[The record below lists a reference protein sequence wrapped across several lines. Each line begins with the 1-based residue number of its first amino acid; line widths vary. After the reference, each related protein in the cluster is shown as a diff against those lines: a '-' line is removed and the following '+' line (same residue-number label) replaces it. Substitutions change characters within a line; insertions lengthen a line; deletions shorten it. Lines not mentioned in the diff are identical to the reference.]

1 MKRGW
6 FILLV
11 LGLSACIRVDFSEGP
26 TPLARYVC
34 KFDWGLPA
42 GVEPTAADT
51 VAPLYVALART
62 TQTIHDT
69 CHILIPSLDTLIRD
83 SVPKGDYHAIA
94 FGGPIDAPDQNDN
107 TDKFYR
113 LDNYDQFYSLPTT
126 VGLADISLLLPPEP
140 VGGSVDT
147 SDPNVLCLEHLR
159 QSAPFPVVQ
168 QARPVWLASDYR
180 SLESGETVNT
190 FQFAMQ
196 KMMQELTLR
205 IRIDFDESQCD
216 LQGLAFSLNG
226 VPRRLNLLNGSVHQ
240 GETVSS
246 SSDKSDIGT
255 LLTKDI
261 TLVGRSGNQHIYACT
276 LSTLGLFSPA
286 SEVEVGS
293 WGVVEVAVRING
305 KNVKSRKINL
315 YRLLKDHPV
324 MSELGSAGDYHIAVS
339 SAVLDVSAYAY
350 LSLSPSSELEDET
363 ALEEWPAETDEQHI
377 PIRPEDE

>member
-1 MKRGW
+1 MRRMM
-6 FILLV
+6 FIWLV
-11 LGLSACIRVDFSEGP
+11 LGLTACIRVDFSEGP
-26 TPLARYVC
+26 TPSARYVC
-34 KFDWGLPA
+34 RVDWGLPD

-62 TQTIHDT
+62 TRTIHDT
-69 CHILIPSLDTLIRD
+69 CHIFSPSLDTIIRRP
-83 SVPKGDYHAIA
+83 VPEGDYHAIA
-94 FGGPIDAPDQNDN
+94 FGGPLGD
-107 TDKFYR
+107 FYR
-113 LDNYDQFYSLPTT
+113 VDNYDHFYGIPTT

-140 VGGSVDT
+140 DSVPDL

-159 QSAPFPVVQ
+159 QGASFPVVQ

-180 SLESGETVNT
+180 SLESGEAVNA
-190 FQFAMQ
+190 FQFGMQ

-205 IRIDFDESQCD
+205 VRIDFDESQCD

-240 GETVSS
+240 GETVST

-261 TLVGRSGNQHIYACT
+261 TLVGVSGNQHFYTCT

-286 SEVEVGS
+286 SEVEMGS

-315 YRLLKDHPV
+315 YRLLKEHPV
-324 MSELGSAGDYHIAVS
+324 MSELGSGGDYRIAVS
-339 SAVLDVSAYAY
+339 SAVLDVSSYAY
-350 LSLSPSSELEDET
+350 LTISPSSELEDET
-363 ALEEWPAETDEQHI
+363 ALEVWAEETDDHHL
-377 PIRPEDE
+377 PLRPEDE

>member
-1 MKRGW
+1 MKRGLL
-6 FILLV
+6 ILLA
-11 LGLSACIRVDFSEGP
+11 LGLTACIRVDFSEGP
-26 TPLARYVC
+26 TPQARYVC
-34 KFDWGLPA
+34 RVDWGLPA

-69 CHILIPSLDTLIRD
+69 CHIFSPSLDTIVRRP
-83 SVPKGDYHAIA
+83 VPKGDYHAIA
-94 FGGPIDAPDQNDN
+94 FGGPLGD
-107 TDKFYR
+107 FYR
-113 LDNYDQFYSLPTT
+113 VDYYVQFYSLPTM
-126 VGLADISLLLPPEP
+126 VGLADVSLLLPPDTGGEP
-140 VGGSVDT
+140 DLT
-147 SDPNVLCLEHLR
+147 DPNELCLEHLR
-159 QSAPFPVVQ
+159 QGAPFPVVQ
-168 QARPVWLASDYR
+168 QARPVWLASDHR
-180 SLESGETVNT
+180 SLESGEVVNA
-190 FQFAMQ
+190 FQFSMQ

-240 GETVSS
+240 GETVST

-261 TLVGRSGNQHIYACT
+261 TLVGVSGNQHFYTCT

-286 SEVEVGS
+286 SEVEMGS

-324 MSELGSAGDYHIAVS
+324 MAELGSAGDYRIAVS
-339 SAVLDVSAYAY
+339 SATLDVSAYAY
-350 LSLSPSSELEDET
+350 LSLSPSSALEDET